1 MYQRGLGRGQV
12 WYVDVASGES
22 RRVPTPLEGSD
33 PSWSAL
39 RPN

>member
-1 MYQRGLGRGQV
+1 MIQRGLGRGQV
-12 WYVDVASGES
+12 WDDDEASGES
-22 RRVPTPLEGSD
+22 RRVPSPLEGSD